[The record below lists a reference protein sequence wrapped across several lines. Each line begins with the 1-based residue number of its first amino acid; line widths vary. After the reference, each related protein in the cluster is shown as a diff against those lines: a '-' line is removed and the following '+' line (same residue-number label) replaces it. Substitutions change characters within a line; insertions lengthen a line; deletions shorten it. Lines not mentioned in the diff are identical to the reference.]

1 MALTDPII
9 QFQKERASVP
19 FQPPTLCTAET
30 FPLLLA
36 GVPALRKIPGLAA
49 LEDAGEAYFTS
60 VPFCLSREDR
70 QAARDHLEQV
80 YGITDK
86 DSMVAFCKEAL
97 LTNHEYLDFE
107 SFWDGRPSFSL
118 EDLSPDARPVFQR
131 LSDFARQFQP
141 LVGRRGFLAWDI
153 SETLGHLRTA
163 CACELSSM
171 EEYREMSQY
180 WVEQAAAFH
189 SWEEYAVGLVCGAA
203 YWAFRMGG
211 DRGQQDAAAYLELNL
226 RLVRQ
231 LLDSKQAWAGRMWY
245 RIPQEKPFLLSAPE
259 LRMLLPGWEGPNGC
273 LATDH
278 ITVLGKPVG
287 WCYRERPDGQYPDS
301 GWRFFS
307 GEEDDAYVNDVSH
320 VGVYDLN
327 TICNYDPDIIPL
339 LSAPFGTAYARGE
352 DGKFHAEPFE
362 APEGP

>member
-163 CACELSSM
+163 CACELISM
-171 EEYREMSQY
+171 EEYREIANLVKVSTDTGRRLPQLGG
-180 WVEQAAAFH
+180 VRRGPG
-189 SWEEYAVGLVCGAA
+189 VRGRLLGLPH
-203 YWAFRMGG
+203 
-211 DRGQQDAAAYLELNL
+211 
-226 RLVRQ
+226 
-231 LLDSKQAWAGRMWY
+231 GR
-245 RIPQEKPFLLSAPE
+245 
-259 LRMLLPGWEGPNGC
+259 
-273 LATDH
+273 
-278 ITVLGKPVG
+278 
-287 WCYRERPDGQYPDS
+287 
-301 GWRFFS
+301 
-307 GEEDDAYVNDVSH
+307 
-320 VGVYDLN
+320 
-327 TICNYDPDIIPL
+327 
-339 LSAPFGTAYARGE
+339 
-352 DGKFHAEPFE
+352 
-362 APEGP
+362 

>member
-118 EDLSPDARPVFQR
+118 EDLSPDARPGCPT
-131 LSDFARQFQP
+131 LPGSSSPWWAAGASWPGTSARH
-141 LVGRRGFLAWDI
+141 WDI
-153 SETLGHLRTA
+153 
-163 CACELSSM
+163 
-171 EEYREMSQY
+171 
-180 WVEQAAAFH
+180 
-189 SWEEYAVGLVCGAA
+189 CG
-203 YWAFRMGG
+203 
-211 DRGQQDAAAYLELNL
+211 
-226 RLVRQ
+226 
-231 LLDSKQAWAGRMWY
+231 
-245 RIPQEKPFLLSAPE
+245 PPAP
-259 LRMLLPGWEGPNGC
+259 
-273 LATDH
+273 A
-278 ITVLGKPVG
+278 
-287 WCYRERPDGQYPDS
+287 S
-301 GWRFFS
+301 
-307 GEEDDAYVNDVSH
+307 
-320 VGVYDLN
+320 
-327 TICNYDPDIIPL
+327 
-339 LSAPFGTAYARGE
+339 
-352 DGKFHAEPFE
+352 
-362 APEGP
+362 

>member
-1 MALTDPII
+1 M
-9 QFQKERASVP
+9 
-19 FQPPTLCTAET
+19 
-30 FPLLLA
+30 
-36 GVPALRKIPGLAA
+36 
-49 LEDAGEAYFTS
+49 
-60 VPFCLSREDR
+60 
-70 QAARDHLEQV
+70 
-80 YGITDK
+80 
-86 DSMVAFCKEAL
+86 
-97 LTNHEYLDFE
+97 
-107 SFWDGRPSFSL
+107 
-118 EDLSPDARPVFQR
+118 
-131 LSDFARQFQP
+131 
-141 LVGRRGFLAWDI
+141 
-153 SETLGHLRTA
+153 
-163 CACELSSM
+163 
-171 EEYREMSQY
+171 
-180 WVEQAAAFH
+180 
-189 SWEEYAVGLVCGAA
+189 GLVCGAA

>member
-118 EDLSPDARPVFQR
+118 EDLSPGARFSAAVRLCPAVPAPGGPPGLPGLGHQR
-131 LSDFARQFQP
+131 DTGTSADRLRLRADLHGGVP
-141 LVGRRGFLAWDI
+141 GDVPILGGTGRRLPQ
-153 SETLGHLRTA
+153 LGGVRRGPGVRGRL
-163 CACELSSM
+163 L
-171 EEYREMSQY
+171 
-180 WVEQAAAFH
+180 
-189 SWEEYAVGLVCGAA
+189 GLPH
-203 YWAFRMGG
+203 
-211 DRGQQDAAAYLELNL
+211 
-226 RLVRQ
+226 
-231 LLDSKQAWAGRMWY
+231 GR
-245 RIPQEKPFLLSAPE
+245 
-259 LRMLLPGWEGPNGC
+259 
-273 LATDH
+273 
-278 ITVLGKPVG
+278 
-287 WCYRERPDGQYPDS
+287 
-301 GWRFFS
+301 
-307 GEEDDAYVNDVSH
+307 
-320 VGVYDLN
+320 
-327 TICNYDPDIIPL
+327 
-339 LSAPFGTAYARGE
+339 
-352 DGKFHAEPFE
+352 
-362 APEGP
+362 